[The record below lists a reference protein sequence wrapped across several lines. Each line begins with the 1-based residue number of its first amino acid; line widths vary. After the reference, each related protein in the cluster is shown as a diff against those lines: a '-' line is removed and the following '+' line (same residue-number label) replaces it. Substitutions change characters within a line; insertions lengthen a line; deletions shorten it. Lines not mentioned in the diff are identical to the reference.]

1 MDIYLVGGA
10 VRDALLN
17 RPVTEKDW
25 VVVNATP
32 QQLLDQGYQ
41 QVGKDFPVFLHPE
54 TKEEYALARTE
65 RKSGAGYHG
74 FDCYFAPDVTL
85 EQDLQR
91 RDLTINAMAQ
101 DDNGTLIDPYNG
113 LDDLKQKKLRHVSDA
128 FIEDPLRVL
137 RVARFA
143 ARYHHLG
150 FTVADE
156 TLALMTQL
164 SQSGELNAL
173 TPERI
178 WKETERA
185 LQEASPEI
193 YFTLLQQTGALKCF
207 FPELDC
213 LWGVPN
219 PPEWHPEI
227 DSGIHTM
234 MVLQQAALLSDDLS
248 VRFAALC
255 HDLGKGVT
263 PKQEW
268 PSHRGHEKTGVK
280 IIQQVCR
287 RLKVPNQLNKL
298 ACLTSEFH
306 LHSHKAFELKPSTL
320 IKLLEKTSAYRQPQL
335 FENFLLACEAD
346 FRGRTGFEQRPYP
359 QRVYLQQLLAET
371 NNIDTQAI
379 IAEGYT
385 GKEIGERVHQLR
397 VNKAK
402 AIKQSHTSN
411 TSHTS
416 LTSNT

>member
-1 MDIYLVGGA
+1 MEIYLVGGA

-32 QQLLDQGYQ
+32 QQLLDQGFQ
-41 QVGKDFPVFLHPE
+41 QVGKDFPVFLHPK

-101 DDNGTLIDPYNG
+101 DDAGNIIDPYNG
-113 LDDLKQKKLRHVSDA
+113 LSDLKQKTLRHISNA
-128 FIEDPLRVL
+128 FVEDPLRVL

-150 FTVADE
+150 FSVADD
-156 TLALMTQL
+156 TLTLMTQL

-185 LQEASPEI
+185 LQEKSPDV
-193 YFTLLQQTGALKCF
+193 YFSLLHETGALKCF

-219 PPEWHPEI
+219 PPQWHPEI
-227 DSGIHTM
+227 DSGIHTI

-255 HDLGKGVT
+255 HDLGKGAT
-263 PKQEW
+263 PEQEW
-268 PSHRGHEKTGVK
+268 PSHRGHEKTGVN
-280 IIQQVCR
+280 IIQRVCR
-287 RLKVPNQLNKL
+287 RLKVPNHLNKL

-320 IKLLEKTSAYRQPQL
+320 IKLLEKTAAYRQPQL

-346 FRGRTGFEQRPYP
+346 FRGRTGFENRPYP
-359 QRVYLQQLLAET
+359 QREFLQQLASET
-371 NNIDTQAI
+371 SDIDTQAI
-379 IAEGYT
+379 IADGYS
-385 GKEIGERVHQLR
+385 GKQIGERIHQLR

-402 AIKQSHTSN
+402 ALKQSQTQ
-411 TSHTS
+411 
-416 LTSNT
+416 